1 MSEQNFENH
10 SRYVPIYH
18 FVTSTIIGVLLV
30 GSGIGLFHACC
41 NCTNHASLHNAMLF
55 FASSLA
61 LLFVWFFARSFAL
74 KAQDRAIRAEE
85 NFRHFVITGKPLDS
99 RLRMKQIVALRFAG
113 DDEFV
118 ALAKRAADEN
128 LEPKQI
134 KMAIKNWRADN
145 NRA

>member
-1 MSEQNFENH
+1 MSDQNLKNH
-10 SRYVPIYH
+10 SRFVPLYH
-18 FVTSTIIGVLLV
+18 FVTSTIIVALLV
-30 GSGIGLFHACC
+30 GSGMGLFHACSD
-41 NCTNHASLHNAMLF
+41 CTNHASLHNAMLLF
-55 FASSLA
+55 GMSVA

-85 NFRHFVITGKPLDS
+85 NFRHFVATGKSLDS
-99 RLRMKQIVALRFAG
+99 RLRMSQIIALRFAG

-118 ALAKRAADEN
+118 ALAKKAADEN
-128 LEPKQI
+128 MEPKQI